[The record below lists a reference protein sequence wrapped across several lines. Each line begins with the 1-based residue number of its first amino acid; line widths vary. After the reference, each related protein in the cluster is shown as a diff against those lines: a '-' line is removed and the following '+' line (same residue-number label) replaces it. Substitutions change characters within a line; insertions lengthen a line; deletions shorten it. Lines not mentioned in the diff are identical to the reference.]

1 MASAN
6 IRRKHDPLLVRNA
19 LERCRKGKCLNSIA
33 RASGIPESSLR
44 RYKMKPELIDRDTGP
59 PTLLTDDEEMGL
71 ATACVWCKNV
81 AFVMFPE

>member
-19 LERCRKGKCLNSIA
+19 FERCRKGNSLNSIV

-44 RYKMKPELIDRDTGP
+44 RYKMKPELIDTDA
-59 PTLLTDDEEMGL
+59 DDEETGL
-71 ATACVWCKNV
+71 ATAALWLKDRGLPMDKVHLNQR
-81 AFVMFPE
+81 FG

>member
-19 LERCRKGKCLNSIA
+19 FERCRNNLNSIA

-44 RYKMKPELIDRDTGP
+44 RYKMKPEHIDTDA
-59 PTLLTDDEEMGL
+59 DDEETGL
-71 ATACVWCKNV
+71 ATAALWLKDRGLPMDKVHLNQR
-81 AFVMFPE
+81 FG